1 MAMTR
6 SAEGAIGGAPLKA
19 ALLGA
24 VGGQVAPPWRAPPE
38 RNNREMGEAARTLEL
53 DLELADETRAEP
65 RAAVYASV
73 DLFSEHNFWSGL
85 TMNMSE
91 GGLFV
96 ATHNVVPVGTTLVLH
111 MLLPFE
117 KEPVVTLAQVRWSR
131 AYTDQRDVPPGL
143 GLQFV
148 DTDAKSLAKI
158 KKFVATIRE
167 PLFFED

>member
-1 MAMTR
+1 
-6 SAEGAIGGAPLKA
+6 
-19 ALLGA
+19 
-24 VGGQVAPPWRAPPE
+24 
-38 RNNREMGEAARTLEL
+38 MGEAALRLDEELEM
-53 DLELADETRAEP
+53 DTRAEP

-96 ATHNVVPVGTTLVLH
+96 ATHNVVAVGTTLVLH

-117 KEPVVTLAQVRWSR
+117 PEPVVVLAQVRWTR
-131 AYTDQRDVPPGL
+131 AYSGQEDVPPGL
-143 GLQFV
+143 GLQFI
-148 DTDAKSLAKI
+148 DADASSLGKI

-167 PLFFED
+167 PLFFDD

>member
-1 MAMTR
+1 MPLVDR
-6 SAEGAIGGAPLKA
+6 WPLLRGGHRK
-19 ALLGA
+19 
-24 VGGQVAPPWRAPPE
+24 E
-38 RNNREMGEAARTLEL
+38 EREMGEAARNL
-53 DLELADETRAEP
+53 DLDLDLGDETRAEP

-117 KEPVVTLAQVRWSR
+117 REPVVTLAQVRWTR
-131 AYTDQRDVPPGL
+131 AYTDQHDVPPGL

-148 DTDAKSLAKI
+148 DPDAKSLKKI
-158 KKFVATIRE
+158 KKFVATVRE

>member
-1 MAMTR
+1 
-6 SAEGAIGGAPLKA
+6 
-19 ALLGA
+19 
-24 VGGQVAPPWRAPPE
+24 
-38 RNNREMGEAARTLEL
+38 MGEAALSLEL
-53 DLELADETRAEP
+53 DSEFESETRAEP
-65 RAAVYASV
+65 RSAVYASV

-96 ATHNVVPVGTTLVLH
+96 ATHQAVAVGTTLVLH

-117 KEPVVTLAQVRWSR
+117 KEPVVTLAQVRWTR
-131 AYTDQRDVPPGL
+131 AYTDQADVPPGL

-148 DTDAKSLAKI
+148 DTDAASLKKI